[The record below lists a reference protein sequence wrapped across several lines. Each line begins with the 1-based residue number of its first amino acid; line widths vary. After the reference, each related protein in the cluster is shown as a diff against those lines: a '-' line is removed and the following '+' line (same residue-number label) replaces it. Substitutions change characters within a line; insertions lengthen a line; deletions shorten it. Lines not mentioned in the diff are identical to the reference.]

1 MTFPLLDKIKDPK
14 DLALLNL
21 EQLESLAEEIRKKI
35 LNVLALNGGHLSSN
49 LGIVELTIALHK
61 VFSSPKDKFI
71 FDTSHQTY
79 THKLLTGRA
88 QRFDTL
94 RQFKGLSGFANP
106 EESKHDHFF
115 AGHAGVTLSLALGLA
130 KSRDLDA
137 QNFKESKDSSINQNE
152 EHIIPVLGDGSL
164 TNGLVFEALNNLP
177 KELKRFLV
185 ILNDNGMAISQN
197 VGHIKNILSRF
208 INHPMANKFY
218 FKIQNLL
225 AKIPAYGDTLADQGK
240 KITESIKNLVSPAS
254 FFEHFGLSY
263 VGPIDGHDL
272 KKLIETFESLK
283 ELDRPMIVHIL
294 TQKGKGLHLA
304 KENPMAYHG
313 IKPFALTK
321 TKSPAENDATIA
333 AKKTIESVTFP
344 QVFGSHLYSLVKKD
358 NRIMVLSPAML
369 SGSYLNRIVNEFPD
383 RCQDVGI
390 AEGHCLTYA
399 SGLAQSKKLK
409 VVAVIYSTFLQR
421 ALDNLFHDICLQK
434 LPIVIAIDRAGLSGP
449 DGVTHHGLYDLGFL
463 NAMPNLVI
471 AQPRNGQLLKELLES
486 SFTYQRPVAIRY
498 PNLPTT
504 LSSETENQPVLETEN
519 KTISKAENKL
529 LKKRECGEGEVLS
542 EGKELLI
549 IALGQMCETA
559 LEVKKLLLE
568 EGINATVVDP
578 VFLKPLDF
586 DLFVTLLSKHQMVA
600 TIEEH
605 AVSCGLGAIINNFIM
620 KQGFSHL
627 QVVNF
632 GIPDTFV
639 QHGKRQELL
648 KELGLDPKNIAQR
661 ILKQIRNLVSVC

>member
-1 MTFPLLDKIKDPK
+1 MTFPILKKISGPE
-14 DLALLNL
+14 DLASLDL
-21 EQLESLAEEIRKKI
+21 EKLELLAEEIREKI
-35 LNVLALNGGHLSSN
+35 INSLALNGGHLSSN

-61 VFSSPKDKFI
+61 VFLSPKDKML

-88 QRFDTL
+88 QRFETL

-115 AGHAGVTLSLALGLA
+115 AGHAGVTLSLALGLS
-130 KSRDLDA
+130 KSRDL
-137 QNFKESKDSSINQNE
+137 SSLDD

-164 TNGLVFEALNNLP
+164 TNGMIFEALNNLP
-177 KELKRFLV
+177 KDLKRFLV

-208 INHPMANKFY
+208 INDPMANKFY
-218 FKIQNLL
+218 FKIQKLL
-225 AKIPAYGDTLADQGK
+225 SKIPAYGDVLADQGK

-263 VGPIDGHDL
+263 VGPIDGHNL
-272 KKLIETFESLK
+272 KELIETFTSLK
-283 ELDRPMIVHIL
+283 DLDRPMIVHIL
-294 TQKGKGLHLA
+294 TQKGKGMHLA
-304 KENPMAYHG
+304 KENPTAYHG
-313 IKPFALTK
+313 VKPFDLKKDTTTQNAST
-321 TKSPAENDATIA
+321 
-333 AKKTIESVTFP
+333 KTIESITFP
-344 QVFGSHLYSLVKKD
+344 QVFGTHLYSLVKKD
-358 NRIMVLSPAML
+358 SQIMVLSPAML
-369 SGSYLNRIVNEFPD
+369 SGSSLNRIASEFPE

-399 SGLAQSKKLK
+399 GGLAQSKKLK

-434 LPIVIAIDRAGLSGP
+434 LPVVIAIDRAGLSGP
-449 DGVTHHGLYDLGFL
+449 DGVTHHGLYDIGFL

-504 LSSETENQPVLETEN
+504 LSETENQSV
-519 KTISKAENKL
+519 
-529 LKKRECGEGEVLS
+529 KKIEKGTGEILS
-542 EGKELLI
+542 DGKELLI
-549 IALGQMCETA
+549 IALGSMCDTA
-559 LEVKKLLLE
+559 LEVKELLLE

-586 DLFVTLLSKHQMVA
+586 DLFLTLMSKHQMVA

-627 QVVNF
+627 QVMNF

-639 QHGKRQELL
+639 QHGKRLDLL
-648 KELGLDPKNIAQR
+648 KELGLDPKNIAQK
-661 ILKQIRNLVSVC
+661 IMKHSRNLVSVC